1 MATPHRIPFSPGH
14 ALGLPGTIA
23 YSIARAHAPVKSE
36 SGIRLTL
43 RAIPARDRV
52 TSPRLPP

>member
-14 ALGLPGTIA
+14 AFGLPGTIA

-43 RAIPARDRV
+43 RAIPAAAKPHA
-52 TSPRLPP
+52 TG